1 MNRQESLKRI
11 DYWALVL
18 VLLYLI
24 VSLFVADCVINP
36 QEVFPFTDY
45 YLNTGVRAISII
57 RMMLCITL
65 ASGFIWLAVKK
76 SLSHIMFNLLLVLIV
91 ILCVLMWFEL
101 WWGSTFYYGEVRDK
115 QGLIFPFGS
124 ILGLSYVALRI
135 KVPLWYDN
143 QLSWRWLAILV
154 ITTLLW
160 VLWEVVR
167 DPWNLY
173 QS

>member
-1 MNRQESLKRI
+1 MNKQESLKRT

-24 VSLFVADCVINP
+24 VNLFVADGVIHP

-45 YLNTGVRAISII
+45 YLNTGVRAISMI
-57 RMMLCITL
+57 RMILCITL
-65 ASGFIWLAVKK
+65 ASGFIWFAVKK
-76 SLSHIMFNLLLVLIV
+76 RLSRIMFNLLLVLIV
-91 ILCVLMWFEL
+91 ILSVLMWFEL

-115 QGLIFPFGS
+115 QGLVFPFGS

-135 KVPLWYDN
+135 KVPLRYDD
-143 QLSWRWLAILV
+143 QPSWRWLAILV

-160 VLWEVVR
+160 LLWEVVC